1 MNQTTTRLLLGTNV
15 RLFLIHPIVHIY
27 KQGTHSTI
35 KYHKMINELAR
46 GAILLWLSDQ
56 ASASKFEDC
65 LEIVG
70 LQATFPSAH
79 LERELIALLRKN
91 GERELT

>member
-15 RLFLIHPIVHIY
+15 RLFLIHPIVHICG
-27 KQGTHSTI
+27 QGAHSTV
-35 KYHKMINELAR
+35 KYNSEVKKSAR
-46 GAILLWLSDQ
+46 GAIVLWLSDQ
-56 ASASKFEDC
+56 ASASKSEDF
-65 LEIVG
+65 LEVVR